1 MTINTHD
8 DNALRSLLNTQ
19 DVPAPHDLE
28 QKIMRKIQTRIQ
40 EKNQKSH
47 GVNAGRIWA
56 TSFVIAAL
64 IAVVVITKPF
74 TLPFTPTPQAEQ
86 NQYIAS
92 TNTASQVAVDPW
104 LEKNLDPIITQYE
117 AAYYLL
123 EAEEE
128 QEIDRFLDR
137 YMSPNVELL

>member
-19 DVPAPHDLE
+19 DVPQPHDLE
-28 QKIMRKIQTRIQ
+28 QKIMRKIQTRID
-40 EKNQKSH
+40 EKKQGAH
-47 GVNAGRIWA
+47 GVNKNRIWA

-74 TLPFTPTPQAEQ
+74 TLTPQTEQ
-86 NQYIAS
+86 NQSIAS
-92 TNTASQVAVDPW
+92 TDTASQMAVDPW
-104 LEKNLDPIITQYE
+104 LENNIDPIITQYE
-117 AAYYLL
+117 AAFYLL

-128 QEIDRFLDR
+128 QEIDRFLDG